1 MSYIT
6 DELRA
11 VLRKQTNTVEIPGQ
25 MMHEVLAESG
35 AQRRTILRGG
45 VGAAFAA
52 AFGSSAV
59 LSACGGSSTTAA
71 EGTSVSYALSFKGIP
86 AVTGNT
92 VVVPEGYTSSVLFSA
107 GDAVVAGATAF
118 SGSALNSADM
128 EKVSGGNHDGMVFF
142 PLPGVDPNVGGLLV
156 INHEAPDLYILEPN
170 GLAAGV
176 TQATYIANA
185 DAETRKRILSTVG
198 VSVIEVMQ
206 SGGKW
211 SVKKN
216 SPSTS
221 ATAATPPLQPPA
233 QRLLRRAPRSSAP
246 STTAPAA

>member
-1 MSYIT
+1 MNSARYCAS
-6 DELRA
+6 RA
-11 VLRKQTNTVEIPGQ
+11 NTVEIPGQ

-118 SGSALNSADM
+118 TGTALDSAAW
-128 EKVSGGNHDGMVFF
+128 KRCR
-142 PLPGVDPNVGGLLV
+142 
-156 INHEAPDLYILEPN
+156 
-170 GLAAGV
+170 AA
-176 TQATYIANA
+176 
-185 DAETRKRILSTVG
+185 
-198 VSVIEVMQ
+198 
-206 SGGKW
+206 
-211 SVKKN
+211 
-216 SPSTS
+216 
-221 ATAATPPLQPPA
+221 
-233 QRLLRRAPRSSAP
+233 
-246 STTAPAA
+246 STTAWSFSPCPA